1 MNNDIIISDEGKEYS
16 IEEIKHSNRILK
28 SATPKGTLDWH
39 LKWIA
44 SAWLLVAIS
53 LRSTGVPELQVY
65 DMLLSFAGTSLWAV
79 VGFMWRDRAIIMI
92 NTIAA
97 VLLLGGLV
105 GKLFGVEYDL

>member
-1 MNNDIIISDEGKEYS
+1 MSNNIILSDEGKEYS
-16 IEEIKHSNRILK
+16 VEEIKHSNRILK

-44 SAWLLVAIS
+44 SIWLLVAIS

-79 VGFMWRDRAIIMI
+79 VGFMWRDRALIMI

-97 VLLLGGLV
+97 VMLLGGLI
-105 GKLFGVEYDL
+105 GKIFGV